1 MTTTF
6 QRVTNVS
13 QLIAFNNKR
22 NPFANTDDCQPQSAR
37 QAAYTVSRL
46 TKPPHTMV
54 GVAAEV
60 VRRTWA
66 TLAGDYATNDK
77 VRVGCNDLA

>member
-1 MTTTF
+1 MT
-6 QRVTNVS
+6 VSLNVS
-13 QLIAFNNKR
+13 TSPAG
-22 NPFANTDDCQPQSAR
+22 CQH
-37 QAAYTVSRL
+37 SRL

-54 GVAAEV
+54 GVVAEV

-66 TLAGDYATNDK
+66 TLAGDCATNNK